1 VNAPSGVPTTVT
13 WSSSNSSV
21 ASVSTDGLVTG
32 VSAGPVAITA
42 CSTENTSACGQAT
55 VTVLAQVPATISI
68 QAVTNTVAGT
78 GEVPV
83 NINNV
88 AGQINVALN
97 FEPGSTPA
105 TSVELLIDDVV
116 VASQG
121 FSSLQW
127 AELVANALEEGGD
140 LAKVVIVLSVNTA
153 EFNAETGVPSFLNG
167 PRQLTARAILQGGD
181 QVATPSQTL
190 LFNNEDMVVV
200 TTSVANGASANDA
213 DGLLW
218 YTGDLTATAVVVV
231 FSSSAEVQQ
240 VVFNPSPAGLGSN
253 VVDDEA
259 PFTASWTKDDDAAGL
274 EDAAV
279 DVFVTSTVGGNT
291 GPSATS
297 EELRIDNAGPAAG
310 TLELTAQDVDGDGD
324 QTPCCDNNW
333 VGPVYA
339 FENGYTGGTDGGVG
353 GITATFHVLSSTD
366 GPDADDVVADGEAVS
381 TGADID
387 AETTLNSDLRLAM
400 SECDALANCTNTL
413 KTTDGGTNTGSDIG
427 HDKIAPVIAVGAGTI
442 AADDINNGAPA
453 ALPYNVTLTS
463 ENLSGI
469 AASPLLAFATGNFTT
484 SDFDAATCFAPSILD
499 GDDCFA
505 DLVAG
510 LSTSVAAVDATN
522 KYVNM
527 VLVVWD
533 RAGNVSNELSRDALH
548 DNTAP
553 TIDPFLP
560 PSATLAG
567 GAAAA
572 FSSTAN
578 DNVDLESG
586 DLLVEGTI
594 PVTAAQSLGS
604 FGSPLTEEAAVSGS
618 TPWIRSINTVATTNA
633 VLRAF
638 DVAGNVG
645 TQAAAVTTT
654 GTPVAV
660 PGTFSIE
667 TAAFSVC
674 STEPDCD
681 GADSP
686 TSEDVTVRIRGIT
699 GTFANP
705 FDGGGYV
712 LLYFTDG
719 LGRNHFI
726 GKATAFQTND
736 DNVNRDYIYTI
747 TFNALGLEAL
757 KYAIADGTAIDVTAV
772 GVTAAGDAI
781 TLTSVGL
788 ATIEQ

>member
-1 VNAPSGVPTTVT
+1 
-13 WSSSNSSV
+13 
-21 ASVSTDGLVTG
+21 
-32 VSAGPVAITA
+32 
-42 CSTENTSACGQAT
+42 
-55 VTVLAQVPATISI
+55 
-68 QAVTNTVAGT
+68 
-78 GEVPV
+78 
-83 NINNV
+83 
-88 AGQINVALN
+88 
-97 FEPGSTPA
+97 
-105 TSVELLIDDVV
+105 
-116 VASQG
+116 
-121 FSSLQW
+121 
-127 AELVANALEEGGD
+127 
-140 LAKVVIVLSVNTA
+140 
-153 EFNAETGVPSFLNG
+153 
-167 PRQLTARAILQGGD
+167 
-181 QVATPSQTL
+181 
-190 LFNNEDMVVV
+190 
-200 TTSVANGASANDA
+200 
-213 DGLLW
+213 
-218 YTGDLTATAVVVV
+218 
-231 FSSSAEVQQ
+231 
-240 VVFNPSPAGLGSN
+240 
-253 VVDDEA
+253 
-259 PFTASWTKDDDAAGL
+259 
-274 EDAAV
+274 
-279 DVFVTSTVGGNT
+279 VGGNT
-291 GPSATS
+291 GPSGLS
-297 EELRIDNAGPAAG
+297 EELRIDNVGPAAG

-339 FENGYTGGTDGGVG
+339 FENGYSAGTDGGVG
-353 GITATFHVLSSTD
+353 GITATFHVLSSTG
-366 GPDADDVVADGEAVS
+366 GPDEDDVVADGEAVS
-381 TGADID
+381 TGADLD

-427 HDKIAPVIAVGAGTI
+427 HDKTAPVIAVGAGTI

-510 LSTSVAAVDATN
+510 LSTSVAVGDATN

-604 FGSPLTEEAAVSGS
+604 FGSPLTDEAAVSGS
-618 TPWIRSINTVATTNA
+618 TPWIRSINGAATTNA

-638 DVAGNVG
+638 DVAGNAG
-645 TQAAAVTTT
+645 TQAALVTTT
-654 GTPVAV
+654 GAPVAV

-686 TSEDVTVRIRGIT
+686 TSEDVTVRIRGVT

-719 LGRNHFI
+719 AGRNHFI
-726 GKATAFQTND
+726 GKATAHETND